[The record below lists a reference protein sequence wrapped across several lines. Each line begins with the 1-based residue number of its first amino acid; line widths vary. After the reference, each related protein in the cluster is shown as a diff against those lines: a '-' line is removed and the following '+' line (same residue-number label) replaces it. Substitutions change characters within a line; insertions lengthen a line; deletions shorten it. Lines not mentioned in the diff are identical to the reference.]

1 MEKQLQI
8 AIDGPAGA
16 GKSTIAKMV
25 ADKLGLLYLDTGAM
39 YRACAYY
46 LKREEALDDES
57 RLPELL
63 GKMELSFDESGKIIY
78 LNGEDVSAVIRTPEI
93 TELTSK
99 VSGNAKVREFL
110 VHKQQEIAGMRG
122 VIMDGRD
129 IGTVVLPEAQVKIF
143 LTASL
148 ESRAQRRLLDLAQKG
163 IKSDLATVMEDLAKR
178 DKQDSTREHSPL
190 KQADDAVVIDTSE
203 MSIDDVIKNI
213 LLIIENKGLFSRN
226 N

>member
-63 GKMELSFDESGKIIY
+63 GKMELSFDENGKIIY

-129 IGTVVLPEAQVKIF
+129 IGTVVLPQAQVKIF

>member
-1 MEKQLQI
+1 MERQLQI

-16 GKSTIAKMV
+16 GKSTIAKMI
-25 ADKLGLLYLDTGAM
+25 ADKLDLLYLDTGAM

-46 LKREEALDDES
+46 LKQNNALDDEKKMD
-57 RLPELL
+57 ELL
-63 GKMELSFDESGKIIY
+63 EQMELNFDESGKQIF
-78 LNGEDVSAVIRTPEI
+78 LNGENVSAVIRTPEI
-93 TELTSK
+93 SELTSK
-99 VSGNAKVREFL
+99 VSSNAKVRKIL
-110 VHKQQEIAGMRG
+110 VHKQQQIAGSRG

>member
-1 MEKQLQI
+1 M
-8 AIDGPAGA
+8 
-16 GKSTIAKMV
+16 
-25 ADKLGLLYLDTGAM
+25 
-39 YRACAYY
+39 
-46 LKREEALDDES
+46 
-57 RLPELL
+57 
-63 GKMELSFDESGKIIY
+63 
-78 LNGEDVSAVIRTPEI
+78 
-93 TELTSK
+93 
-99 VSGNAKVREFL
+99 
-110 VHKQQEIAGMRG
+110 
-122 VIMDGRD
+122 
-129 IGTVVLPEAQVKIF
+129 
-143 LTASL
+143 TASL

>member
-46 LKREEALDDES
+46 LKQHSALEDEKKIA
-57 RLPELL
+57 ELL

-99 VSGNAKVREFL
+99 VSSNAKVRELL
-110 VHKQQEIAGMRG
+110 VRKQQEIAGVRG

-129 IGTVVLPEAQVKIF
+129 IGTVVLPQAQVKIF

>member
-63 GKMELSFDESGKIIY
+63 GKMELSFDENGKIIY

-129 IGTVVLPEAQVKIF
+129 IGTVVLPQAQVKIF

-148 ESRAQRRLLDLAQKG
+148 ESRAQRRLLDLAQKV

>member
-1 MEKQLQI
+1 MERQLQI

-16 GKSTIAKMV
+16 GKSTIAKMI

-93 TELTSK
+93 TEITSK
-99 VSGNAKVREFL
+99 VSSNAKVRELL
-110 VHKQQEIAGMRG
+110 VRKQQEIAGVRG

-129 IGTVVLPEAQVKIF
+129 IGTVVLPQAQVKIF